1 MSVDAIF
8 DHIIGNEL
16 AKSYLKRIV
25 ERGAIAN
32 SLLFAGPEGVGK
44 SLFAQAFAKLVI
56 CQDDLYGCHSR
67 KIDANNHPDVRIYRP
82 EGKVGMH
89 SISAMRQL
97 GEEVCLAPYEA
108 SRKVFIIHEAE
119 RMLAY
124 SANALLKTFEEP
136 PPDVIIIL
144 VSSAPAA
151 LLPTVLS
158 RCQTIHF
165 QLISNDDIAAL
176 IVRRFN
182 KTADEASV
190 IASLAQGSMGR
201 AVRLVH
207 EGSGLLRK
215 TVLGFLAEGG
225 VSTYK
230 QLSEFTAAIAEQL
243 EAKKKDVE
251 DARLSMLRETGEGF
265 TSAQK
270 QSVEK
275 EIEGFVALYATQEAR
290 AIFDM
295 ILGWYR
301 DLQLIGLNG
310 KRDYLIHPDFAKQC
324 EQAFERGGHLS
335 IETVQKAIADAQLS
349 LERSTSLHICLE
361 NLFLKLDLLQTV

>member
-1 MSVDAIF
+1 MNVGAIF
-8 DHIIGNEL
+8 DHIIGNER

-56 CQDDLYGCHSR
+56 CQNDPHGHHSS
-67 KIDANNHPDVRIYRP
+67 KIDADNHPDIRIYRP

-89 SISAMRQL
+89 SISSMRQL

-136 PPDVIIIL
+136 PPDAMIIL

-165 QLISNDDIAAL
+165 QMISNDDIAAF
-176 IVRRFN
+176 IARRFN
-182 KTADEASV
+182 KTADEADAV
-190 IASLAQGSMGR
+190 ASLAQGSMSR
-201 AVRLVH
+201 ALRLVH
-207 EGSGLLRK
+207 EGSSLLRK
-215 TVLGFLAEGG
+215 TVIGFLAEGG
-225 VSTYK
+225 ASTYK

-251 DARLSMLRETGEGF
+251 DARLAMLRETGDGF
-265 TSAQK
+265 TAAQK

-275 EIEGFVALYATQEAR
+275 EIEGFASLYATQEAR
-290 AIFDM
+290 ALFDM

-301 DLQLIGLNG
+301 DVQLIGING
-310 KRDYLIHPDFAKQC
+310 RRSYLTHPDFAKQS
-324 EQAFERGGHLS
+324 EQAFERGNHLP
-335 IETVQKAIADAQLS
+335 IEIVQKAIAEAQLS
-349 LERSTSLHICLE
+349 LERSTSLPICLE
-361 NLFLKLDLLQTV
+361 NLFLKLNLLQSV